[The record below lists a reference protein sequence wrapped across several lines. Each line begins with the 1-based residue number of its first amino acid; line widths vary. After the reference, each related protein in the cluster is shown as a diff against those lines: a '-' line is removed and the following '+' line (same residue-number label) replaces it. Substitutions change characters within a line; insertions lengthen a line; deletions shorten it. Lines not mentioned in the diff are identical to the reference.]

1 MENFVIDSYGKKTT
15 FASFLPGI
23 AGIKGI
29 PIWCYYVNRG
39 QGVVSFGVDNKDHA
53 IMEFYPAHTAYQ
65 NVKRTGFRT
74 FIKSGGKFAES
85 FADEDN
91 AHKMLVGANTL
102 SIEEDNNDTGLR
114 TKVTYFVLPEEK
126 IGGLVRK
133 VCIENISDQDKEI
146 EIIDGMP
153 ALIPYGVSL
162 DSMKNMAQLSKAW
175 MQVEEPFENVSYYRV
190 RASMEDT
197 ASVTTV
203 AGGNFSLA
211 IDEKGEFLKPVIDPD
226 AVFGYDNSLSKP
238 VNFIEGGLG
247 GVLDTK
253 QSRSNL
259 IPSSF
264 FAKKDRLSKGES
276 TCIYELIG
284 QVEDVSVLKRFL
296 SGEDGSG
303 KKSVTEKSVSGKST
317 SEKSA
322 PSANTFTKLTPKFF
336 EKKLERAI
344 ELTDDLTDIVST
356 KTGDKNFDEYTR
368 YTFMDNVLRGG
379 LPIKIGDNKVF
390 YVYSRKH
397 GDLEREYNYFAMSP
411 EFYSQGNGNFRDVN
425 QNRRM
430 DSFFAPYTDRAGIK
444 MFYSLI
450 QTDGYNP
457 LSIEKITYSIDRVV
471 LEDILSGYISKIEEG
486 HVDLLSAHLEDYYDG
501 DNFDKEKFR
510 NTIYEVVKDKH
521 FTPGHLALVCDGDVF
536 DKIMDSSTADVNASF
551 GEGYWSDHWTYNL
564 DLVEEYLSLYPEKRQ
579 ELLFEKD
586 YTYFASHK
594 KINKRSKRYEETE
607 GGIRQYYAL
616 DTDTVRQDTGK
627 ELRTKDGHIYKG
639 TLLEKLILLCTTK
652 FAALDPEQMGV
663 EMEGGKPGWYD
674 ALNGLPGLL
683 GSSMA
688 ESYELERTLAW
699 TIDALSSYEGDAA
712 IFKELWEFMSDIY
725 HITENVE
732 DCNIYWNLVND
743 RKEKYWDDVFER
755 IDGSVSTV
763 SATEVLAVLTRFKE
777 IVDEG
782 IKKAIKLGNGIC
794 PTYFYYDVTYYTKD
808 DDGIHPVSFKVNMV
822 PLFLEG
828 PVRYL
833 KTAIDLDKKRALYDR
848 IKESDLYDDK
858 LKMYKINAPLSSAS
872 YELGRCR
879 CFTPGWLENESIWL
893 HMEYRYLLE
902 LVRSGLYKEYIDDLR
917 TALVPFMDPSVYG
930 RSIYENSSFIASS
943 AGPDD
948 KIHGKGFVARLSGS
962 TIEFMS
968 MWKIMMF
975 GNEPF
980 MLESGELVFAP
991 SPVIPKYLIPE
1002 SDDEGRTVSARFM
1015 GQTDIVY
1022 HLGERKDYIPGE
1034 YKITKMVVTD
1044 AEDKEKE
1051 ITGQAMK
1058 ADAAIALRSGA
1069 YKKVDIYLD

>member
-1 MENFVIDSYGKKTT
+1 
-15 FASFLPGI
+15 
-23 AGIKGI
+23 
-29 PIWCYYVNRG
+29 
-39 QGVVSFGVDNKDHA
+39 VS
-53 IMEFYPAHTAYQ
+53 E
-65 NVKRTGFRT
+65 
-74 FIKSGGKFAES
+74 
-85 FADEDN
+85 
-91 AHKMLVGANTL
+91 
-102 SIEEDNNDTGLR
+102 
-114 TKVTYFVLPEEK
+114 
-126 IGGLVRK
+126 
-133 VCIENISDQDKEI
+133 
-146 EIIDGMP
+146 
-153 ALIPYGVSL
+153 
-162 DSMKNMAQLSKAW
+162 
-175 MQVEEPFENVSYYRV
+175 
-190 RASMEDT
+190 
-197 ASVTTV
+197 
-203 AGGNFSLA
+203 
-211 IDEKGEFLKPVIDPD
+211 
-226 AVFGYDNSLSKP
+226 
-238 VNFIEGGLG
+238 
-247 GVLDTK
+247 
-253 QSRSNL
+253 
-259 IPSSF
+259 
-264 FAKKDRLSKGES
+264 
-276 TCIYELIG
+276 
-284 QVEDVSVLKRFL
+284 
-296 SGEDGSG
+296 
-303 KKSVTEKSVSGKST
+303 KST

-471 LEDILSGYISKIEEG
+471 LEDILSGYIFKIEEG

-501 DNFDKEKFR
+501 DIFDKEKFR
-510 NTIYEVVKDKH
+510 NTIYDVVKDKH

-536 DKIMDSSTADVNASF
+536 DKIMDNSTADVNASF

-586 YTYFASHK
+586 YTYFASQK
-594 KINKRSKRYEETE
+594 KINKRARRYKETE

-688 ESYELERTLAW
+688 ESYELERMLAW
-699 TIDALSSYEGDAA
+699 TIDSLKGCGEDVV
-712 IFKELWEFMSDIY
+712 IFKELWDFVSDIY
-725 HITENVE
+725 
-732 DCNIYWNLVND
+732 NISNDLGDGASYWNLVND
-743 RKEKYWDDVFER
+743 RKEKYWDDVFEN
-755 IDGSVSTV
+755 IDGVVERT
-763 SATEVLAVLTRFKE
+763 SADEVAKVITRFKE
-777 IVDEG
+777 IVDKG
-782 IKKAIKLGNGIC
+782 IEKAIGYGDGIC
-794 PTYFYYDVTYYTKD
+794 PTYFYFDVTDYTKD

-833 KTAIDLDKKRALYDR
+833 KTAMDLDKKRSLYDR
-848 IKESDLYDDK
+848 IKNSDLYDEK
-858 LKMYKINAPLSSAS
+858 LKMYKINAPLSEAS

-893 HMEYRYLLE
+893 HMEYKYLLE
-902 LVRSGLYKEYIDDLR
+902 LIRSGLYKEYIDDLR

-975 GNEPF
+975 GSKPF
-980 MLESGELVFAP
+980 GLESGELVFAP
-991 SPVIPKYLIPE
+991 SPVIPEYLILK
-1002 SDDEGRTVSARFM
+1002 SDDGDKVISARFM
-1015 GQTDIVY
+1015 GQTDIIY

-1034 YKITKMVVTD
+1034 YKITKMVATD
-1044 AEDKEKE
+1044 VQGKEKE
-1051 ITGQAMK
+1051 IIGQVMK

>member
-74 FIKSGGKFAES
+74 FIKSGDKFAES

-102 SIEEDNNDTGLR
+102 SIEEDNADTGLR

-175 MQVEEPFENVSYYRV
+175 MQVEEPFENISFYRV

-197 ASVTTV
+197 ASVITV

-211 IDEKGEFLKPVIDPD
+211 IDEKGDYLKPVIDPD

-238 VNFIEGGLG
+238 VNFIEGGLE
-247 GVLDTK
+247 GVLNTK

-264 FAKKDRLSKGES
+264 FAKKVRLSKGEG

-284 QVEDVSVLKRFL
+284 QVEEVSVLKRFL
-296 SGEDGSG
+296 SEDKLGEN
-303 KKSVTEKSVSGKST
+303 
-317 SEKSA
+317 SA
-322 PSANTFTKLTPKFF
+322 SSNNTFTRLTPQFF
-336 EKKLERAI
+336 DHKLDRAI
-344 ELTDDLTDIVST
+344 ELTDELTDIVAT

-425 QNRRM
+425 QNRRL

-471 LEDILSGYISKIEEG
+471 LEDILEGYISKIEEG
-486 HVDLLSAHLEDYYDG
+486 HIDCKEACLKDF
-501 DNFDKEKFR
+501 FDDDISDEEKFDKNSFNKEKFR
-510 NTIYEVVKDKH
+510 NTIYDAVKDKH
-521 FTPGHLALVCDGDVF
+521 FTPGRLSLVCDGELF
-536 DKIMDSSTADVNASF
+536 DKIMDNSTADVNASF

-564 DLVEEYLSLYPEKRQ
+564 DLVEEYLSLYPEKRSD
-579 ELLFEKD
+579 LLFEKD
-586 YTYFASHK
+586 YIYFASQK
-594 KINKRSKRYEETE
+594 KVNKRSKRYEETE
-607 GGIRQYYAL
+607 GGVRQYYAL
-616 DTDTVRQDTGK
+616 DTAAVRQDTGK
-627 ELRTKDGHIYKG
+627 ELRTKDGSIYKG

-688 ESYELERTLAW
+688 ESYELERMLAW
-699 TIDALSSYEGDAA
+699 TIDSLKGCGEDVV
-712 IFKELWEFMSDIY
+712 IFKELWDFVSDIY
-725 HITENVE
+725 
-732 DCNIYWNLVND
+732 NISNDLGDGASYWNLAND
-743 RKEKYWDDVFER
+743 RKEKYWDDVFEN
-755 IDGSVSTV
+755 IDGVVERT
-763 SATEVLAVLTRFKE
+763 SADEVAKVLTRFKE
-777 IVDEG
+777 IVDKG
-782 IKKAIKLGNGIC
+782 IEKAIGYGDGIC
-794 PTYFYYDVTYYTKD
+794 PTYFYFDVTDYTKD
-808 DDGIHPVSFKVNMV
+808 DEGIHPVSFKVNMV

-833 KTAIDLDKKRALYDR
+833 KTAMDLDKKRSLYDR
-848 IKESDLYDDK
+848 IKNSDLYDEK
-858 LKMYKINAPLSSAS
+858 LKMYKINAPLSEAS

-893 HMEYRYLLE
+893 HMEYKYLLE
-902 LVRSGLYKEYIDDLR
+902 LVRSGLYKEYIEDLR
-917 TALVPFMDPSVYG
+917 TALVPFMDPSIYG

-943 AGPDD
+943 AGPNDN
-948 KIHGKGFVARLSGS
+948 IHGKGFVARLSGS

-975 GNEPF
+975 GSSPF
-980 MLESGELVFAP
+980 KFEGGKLVFAP
-991 SPVIPKYLIPE
+991 SPLIPSYLIP
-1002 SDDEGRTVSARFM
+1002 DYGDKVVSARFM

-1022 HLGERKDYIPGE
+1022 HLGSVRDYIPGE
-1034 YKITKMVVTD
+1034 YKISRIVLTD
-1044 AEDKEKE
+1044 AEGSQEE
-1051 ITGQAMK
+1051 FEGHLLGN
-1058 ADAAIALRSGA
+1058 DAAVLLRNGA
-1069 YKKVDIYLD
+1069 YKKADVYID